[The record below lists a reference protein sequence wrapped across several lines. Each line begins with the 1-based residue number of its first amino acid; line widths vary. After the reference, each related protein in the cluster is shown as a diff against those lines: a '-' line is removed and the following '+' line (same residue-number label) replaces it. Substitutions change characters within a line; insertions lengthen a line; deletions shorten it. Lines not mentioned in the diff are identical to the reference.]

1 MKNKGYIAAV
11 KAAKN
16 EGQIKVS
23 ELIEEIKPVLKDY
36 FVGYI
41 TGGHNAIVYKAPN
54 GQTFVIS
61 VRQVDKRYAI

>member
-1 MKNKGYIAAV
+1 MKNKGYVAAIE
-11 KAAKN
+11 AAKN

-41 TGGHNAIVYKAPN
+41 TGGHNAIVYRTPN
-54 GQTFVIS
+54 GQTFLIS
-61 VRQVDKRYAI
+61 VRQVEQRYSI